1 MCEDKAQPVKLLI
14 VKSVTEL
21 SSGKKCCA
29 VNNGSPHA
37 HAIKAENQRYE
48 KVHIK
53 GNVVTRSRKKQLSFS
68 SAGSARTDWDVDF
81 LAYGQSISG
90 QAADIIIGSV
100 HSYKEDIEAHLEY
113 EYDD

>member
-14 VKSVTEL
+14 IRSVTEL

-53 GNVVTRSRKKQLSFS
+53 GNIVTRSTKKQLTFS
-68 SAGSARTDWDVDF
+68 SAWHRHGIGCPPTSGFVDF
-81 LAYGQSISG
+81 L
-90 QAADIIIGSV
+90 IG
-100 HSYKEDIEAHLEY
+100 
-113 EYDD
+113 